1 MKIYSE
7 KTNQE
12 YATVEE
18 CLAAEKEFDE
28 KKAAEEKA
36 LVERKEKAL
45 ATRKADAEKVEEAH
59 KKMVAAS
66 KEYHEEL
73 AKFCEKHGAYHKSYH
88 LKPGSDWTSWI
99 DDFFNSFWF

>member
-7 KTNQE
+7 KTEKE

-36 LVERKEKAL
+36 LVERKEKAR

-66 KEYHEEL
+66 RLWRWIRPVRRFILAIYRRTILKLKTRNIKE
-73 AKFCEKHGAYHKSYH
+73 
-88 LKPGSDWTSWI
+88 
-99 DDFFNSFWF
+99 